1 MFVRNENFKTFIRLY
16 PIVTCIIAINILVY
30 LIIFLDKI
38 TPSGIGYSILSSGIG
53 FNAAIA
59 YGEWWR
65 LITPIFLHI
74 TFPHI
79 LFNCF
84 SILLFAPAL
93 ELLLGKWRF
102 IAAYLGAGFISNL
115 ASFIFQPMGY
125 THLGASGAIFGL
137 FGIYL
142 YMVAIRRDLID
153 KTNTTIIV
161 VILILGLIST
171 FIYPDIDVL
180 GHLFGFLGGF
190 ILAPFLLLKVKEN
203 PYINN
208 EQP

>member
-1 MFVRNENFKTFIRLY
+1 MFVRNENFKTFIKLY
-16 PIVTCIIAINILVY
+16 PIVSCIIAINIVIY
-30 LIIFLDKI
+30 LIIFLDKF
-38 TPSGIGYSILSSGIG
+38 TSTGIGYTIVNSGIG

-74 TFPHI
+74 TFPHV

-102 IAAYLGAGFISNL
+102 IIAYLGAGLIGNL
-115 ASFIFQPMGY
+115 AVYLFQPMGY
-125 THLGASGAIFGL
+125 SYLGASGAIFGL

-142 YMVAIRRDLID
+142 FMVAIRRDLID
-153 KTNTTIIV
+153 SFNTKIIV

-171 FIYPDIDVL
+171 FVYPDIDIL

-190 ILAPFLLLKVKEN
+190 ILAPFLLMKVKHN
-203 PYINN
+203 PYI
-208 EQP
+208 Q